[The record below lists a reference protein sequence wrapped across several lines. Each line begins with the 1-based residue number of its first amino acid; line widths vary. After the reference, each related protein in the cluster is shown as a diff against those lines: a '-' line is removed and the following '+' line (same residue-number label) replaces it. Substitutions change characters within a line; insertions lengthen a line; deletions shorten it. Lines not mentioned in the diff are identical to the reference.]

1 MDGRRH
7 ISLHEI
13 SQPFSGFQTSP
24 FKSLFCIVMQLNFKH
39 FAPVGSKQVDT
50 SVPQAPHKTLEI

>member
-1 MDGRRH
+1 MEEDTILFMKFPNH
-7 ISLHEI
+7 LVVFKH
-13 SQPFSGFQTSP
+13 PP

-50 SVPQAPHKTLEI
+50 SVAQAPHKTLEI